1 MDDQEDREILKKY
14 LVGDGR
20 DDFYDMDTGLID
32 DIPGTLRLSG
42 ISLAPPG
49 ESVSRMRDP
58 LTEDQKQNFG
68 DIALRALGCAKQLG
82 VRLDLD
88 PGI

>member
-1 MDDQEDREILKKY
+1 MDEQEARKFLERHLNK
-14 LVGDGR
+14 
-20 DDFYDMDTGLID
+20 DDLYDMDTGLTD
-32 DIPGTLRLSG
+32 DIPSTLRLSG

-68 DIALRALGCAKQLG
+68 DIALRALGRAKQFG
-82 VRLDLD
+82 VHFDLD
-88 PGI
+88 RGV